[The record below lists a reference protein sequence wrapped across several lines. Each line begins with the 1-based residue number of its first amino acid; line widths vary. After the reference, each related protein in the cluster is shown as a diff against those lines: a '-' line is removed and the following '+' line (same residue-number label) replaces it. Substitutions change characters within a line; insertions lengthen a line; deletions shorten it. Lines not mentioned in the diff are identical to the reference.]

1 MIIGNIM
8 IIVHRHKCDYNCHAY
23 DDIVDCIKCASDSVD
38 SPTISVIMIMMI
50 KITLMIMS
58 R

>member
-8 IIVHRHKCDYNCHAY
+8 IIVHKCDYNFHAY
-23 DDIVDCIKCASDSVD
+23 DDIVDCIKCASDYVEYL
-38 SPTISVIMIMMI
+38 TISVIMIMMV

-58 R
+58 

>member
-8 IIVHRHKCDYNCHAY
+8 IIIHKCDYNFHAY

-50 KITLMIMS
+50 KITLMIML